1 MTSGSANWAEA
12 FAGLAG
18 ERHALTIGNFDGVHR
33 GHRHLLQQVIAA
45 ANARGVQSLV
55 ITFEPHPVS
64 VLHPEAAPIRICT
77 PGAKLALLRSAGID
91 QVVVL
96 PFDRDLASLAPVAF
110 LKLLVSGAHPTD
122 VFVGAGFR
130 FGKQRSGTTEHLDT
144 WGRNHG
150 FETHIVSP
158 LEDDQGVIS
167 SSRVRQALLSG
178 DIDGAAELLGRRVR
192 LDGMVEHG
200 MARGRDLGYPTA
212 NLHIPPGIG
221 IPADGIYVGYAHLDD
236 RSNGPREALIYVG
249 TSPTF
254 GDRERLVEVYIL
266 DYRGDLYSQKLE
278 VEFLAF
284 VRPDMAFA
292 NADALVSQIA
302 EDERIS
308 REILSHSIPEQMA
321 KGG

>member
-1 MTSGSANWAEA
+1 MTSGSANRAEA

-33 GHRHLLQQVIAA
+33 GHRHLLQQVINAA
-45 ANARGVQSLV
+45 QARSVQSLV
-55 ITFEPHPVS
+55 VTFEPHPVS
-64 VLHPEAAPIRICT
+64 VLRPELAPIRVCT
-77 PGAKLALLRSAGID
+77 PEAKLELLRSSGID

-96 PFDRDLASLAPVAF
+96 PFDRDLAELAPVAF
-110 LKLLVSGAHPTD
+110 LKLLVAGAHPTD
-122 VFVGAGFR
+122 VFVGEGFK
-130 FGKQRSGTTEHLDT
+130 FGKQRTGTTELLET
-144 WGRNHG
+144 WGLNHG
-150 FETHIVSP
+150 FETHIVAP
-158 LEDDQGVIS
+158 LVDNHGVIS

-178 DIDGAAELLGRRVR
+178 DIDDATELLGRRFR
-192 LDGMVEHG
+192 LRGSVEHG

-236 RSNGPREALIYVG
+236 RSNGPRQALIYIG

-266 DYRGDLYSQKLE
+266 DYRGDLYSQQLE

-284 VRPDMAFA
+284 VRADMAFA
-292 NADALVSQIA
+292 NADALVTQMA
-302 EDERIS
+302 EDERVS